1 MCRVKMMI
9 CPTCKDKGIRFEPV
23 LVGDQYEAIPR
34 PCPDCGVRE
43 PPIEDDG
50 FITVHPNVEKCK

>member
-1 MCRVKMMI
+1 MMT

-34 PCPDCGVRE
+34 PCPDCGKQE
-43 PPIEDDG
+43 LPIEDDG
-50 FITVHPNVEKCK
+50 FITIYPNVEKCK